1 MPLELIVVGFVV
13 VAFVAIA
20 ARFAPRDESGARR
33 LPRVVDESVG
43 MYMVRRALGRSTEA
57 ASDRAAEQAGKTE
70 QVTEDAIA
78 YRIGI
83 PGAPAP
89 TVPTRLVV
97 SKAPPQAHPIPPV
110 IAVAAR
116 PVIGGAPQARRSGA
130 LPMQRRLAGVVTVLV
145 VLLVAFAALSL
156 PRGPEGQVL
165 SATGTPGGS
174 ILAAVPT
181 PSPSDLATEFVPPLQ
196 TPSEAPVASRSAS
209 ADVVVTQPPALPTTA
224 PPTPRVTQRPTPRVT
239 PPPTPKPTPPPTP
252 KPTPPPTPPPT
263 PQPTPAP
270 VQPQAVIDTNP
281 DPPCG
286 ADPLDVTFTGDDLA
300 GTAGDSF
307 SWTIDGAAA
316 GSGQVLNH
324 TFGAGGPYLVKLTV
338 TEGSLSDTAQ
348 VSVNVPC

>member
-1 MPLELIVVGFVV
+1 MPLELIVIAFVV
-13 VAFVAIA
+13 IAFVAIA

-33 LPRVVDESVG
+33 LPRMIDESVG
-43 MYMVRRALGRSTEA
+43 MYMVRKALGRSTEA
-57 ASDRAAEQAGKTE
+57 ASDRAAAPAETAE

-83 PGAPAP
+83 PGAPPP
-89 TVPTRLVV
+89 TLPTRFVV

-110 IAVAAR
+110 MPVATR
-116 PVIGGAPQARRSGA
+116 PVSGGAPQARRSGA
-130 LPMQRRLAGVVTVLV
+130 LPMQRRLAGVVTVLI
-145 VLLVAFAALSL
+145 VLLVGMAALSL

-174 ILAAVPT
+174 RLAAIPT
-181 PSPSDLATEFVPPLQ
+181 PTQTELASEFVPAPASASD
-196 TPSEAPVASRSAS
+196 TPPAQPSAS
-209 ADVVVTQPPALPTTA
+209 ASAEVVTQA
-224 PPTPRVTQRPTPRVT
+224 PVTPTPVPSSRRVPPPTPRVT

-252 KPTPPPTPPPT
+252 KPTPNPTPPPT
-263 PQPTPAP
+263 PPPTPAP

-286 ADPLDVTFTGDDLA
+286 SDPLDVTFTGDDLA

-307 SWTIDGAAA
+307 SWTIDGTSA

-324 TFGAGGPYLVKLTV
+324 TFGAGGPYLVKLSV